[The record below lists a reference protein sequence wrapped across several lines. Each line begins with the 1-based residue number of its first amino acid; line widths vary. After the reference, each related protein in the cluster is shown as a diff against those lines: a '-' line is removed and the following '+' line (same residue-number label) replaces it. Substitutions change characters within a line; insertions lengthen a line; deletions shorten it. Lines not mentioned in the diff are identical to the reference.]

1 MAIII
6 LPALTYYAY
15 WSGIRG
21 IRECT
26 AIHLLLLLATRNCA
40 GFYPESSYFRS
51 VQNYHGFT
59 LLFIFYNFLELL
71 TAHFRH
77 RCGTVVHFVHK
88 IQQIYL
94 GRVARIAARLDR
106 CVELQQSP
114 ALSHRLQLWSRL
126 KIQNFPDS
134 DNSPIAVKV
143 RLREYFLCLFN
154 ILFLFQANIPRVAP
168 TIELAILIVQVN

>member
-1 MAIII
+1 MKSIVISSHGLLVIGNGYNYPAGAYVLCLLVWHTWHSRMYCDTSFAAPCHQKLRRILSRVFLFPKCPELSWFYFIIFFD
-6 LPALTYYAY
+6 
-15 WSGIRG
+15 
-21 IRECT
+21 
-26 AIHLLLLLATRNCA
+26 N
-40 GFYPESSYFRS
+40 
-51 VQNYHGFT
+51 V
-59 LLFIFYNFLELL
+59 LELL
-71 TAHFRH
+71 TAHFHH

-106 CVELQQSP
+106 RVELQQSP

-143 RLREYFLCLFN
+143 RLQEYFPYLFN
-154 ILFLFQANIPRVAP
+154 ILL
-168 TIELAILIVQVN
+168 

>member
-26 AIHLLLLLATRNCA
+26 AIHLLLLLATRNFA

-94 GRVARIAARLDR
+94 GLIARIAARLDR
-106 CVELQQSP
+106 RVELQQSP

-168 TIELAILIVQVN
+168 TIELAVLIVQVN